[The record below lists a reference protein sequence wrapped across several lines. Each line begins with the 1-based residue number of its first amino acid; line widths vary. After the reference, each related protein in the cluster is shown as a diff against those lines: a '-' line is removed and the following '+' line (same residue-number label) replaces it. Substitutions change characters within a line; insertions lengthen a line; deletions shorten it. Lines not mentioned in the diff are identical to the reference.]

1 MSGKITYVTLF
12 ADPSIHPKY
21 ESALDEVQKELG
33 GVHEMY
39 IGGKPARAERTFKK
53 SSPID
58 TGLVL
63 GEFQRGGRSAA
74 LEAIKA
80 ARAAF
85 GSWSRTDY
93 KERAHIIKKAADK
106 IEEDRFRLAA
116 IITLEAGK
124 NRMEA
129 IAEVYEAIEA
139 MRYYS
144 DVIVKEEGYTRKM
157 ATVAPGEEPFSVAK
171 PYGVWGVIS
180 PFNFPLMLGNGMMHA
195 ALLAGNTAVWKPSSD
210 TPWTALEAY
219 SLYEEAGLPPGV
231 LNLVTGPGEE
241 FEEPFALFADGVA
254 FTGSRNVGMSLYRR
268 LASSSPYPKPIVLEM
283 GSKNPVIVS
292 AKADLD
298 KAVEGVVRAAF
309 GASGQKC
316 SAASRVYIANEIRDE
331 FVRRLVER
339 TRSITV
345 GDPRERE
352 VFMGPVINQRAV
364 DNFERYTSDARSLG
378 KVLTGGNRVSRLERG
393 FYVEPTIVD
402 GLPEDHYL
410 FKKEL
415 FLPFLVLGS
424 FSSLD
429 EALLKANDTEYGLTA
444 GVFSEDEKEVARF
457 MEGIEFGVVY
467 ANRKGGA
474 TTGAWPSSQS
484 FVGWKAS
491 GATGKGVGG
500 PYYLLTYLREQSRTY
515 VR

>member
-33 GVHEMY
+33 ETHEMF
-39 IGGKPARAERTFKK
+39 IGGKPVRAGHTFKK
-53 SSPID
+53 TSPID
-58 TGLVL
+58 TKLVL
-63 GEFQRGGRSAA
+63 GEFQRGGRSVA
-74 LEAIKA
+74 LDAITA
-80 ARAAF
+80 AREAF
-85 GSWSRTDY
+85 GTWSRTDY
-93 KERAHIIKKAADK
+93 KERARIIRRAADK

-144 DVIVKEEGYTRKM
+144 EAIVREEGYARRM
-157 ATVAPGEEPFSVAK
+157 ATVAPGEEPYSVAR

-195 ALLAGNTAVWKPSSD
+195 AVLAGNTAVWKPSSD

-231 LNLVTGPGEE
+231 LNVVTGPGEE
-241 FEEPFALFADGVA
+241 FEEPFATLADGVA
-254 FTGSRNVGMSLYRR
+254 FTGSRDVGMSLYRKI
-268 LASSSPYPKPIVLEM
+268 ASSSPYPKPVVLEM

-316 SAASRVYIANEIRDE
+316 SAASRVYVEKGVRDE

-339 TRSITV
+339 TKAIAV
-345 GDPRERE
+345 GDPRERD

-364 DNFERYTSDARSLG
+364 ENFERYASDARSSG
-378 KVLTGGNRVSRLERG
+378 KILTGGSRLSRLESG

-424 FSSLD
+424 FSTLD
-429 EALLKANDTEYGLTA
+429 EALTKANDTEYGLTA
-444 GVFSEDEKEVARF
+444 GIFSEDETEVKKF
-457 MEGIEFGVVY
+457 MEVIEFGVVY

-515 VR
+515 VH